1 MKLMATRTVIAIIT
15 DFGLHDP
22 FVGIM
27 KGVIA
32 NISPQSQIIDINH
45 SIPQGDIQRTAIQ
58 LWMAKSYFPP
68 GTIFLVV
75 VDPGVGTE
83 RKAAIVEDGQYVFIG
98 PNNGVFTYAVQESYA
113 AWELS
118 SPDYQLDG
126 SSATFHGRDIFAP
139 AAAHAANGVHGNDF
153 GNQIK
158 DLLQIPK
165 SKLAVDK
172 ARMSGEII
180 YSDQFG
186 NLLTSL
192 GKFTR
197 SGEKR
202 YRFEPWV
209 INENNYTQELV
220 LDADTA
226 EMQLPNGQVI
236 PWVETFANIA
246 PGDCGILIGST
257 GLIEIAAFNNSAKSL
272 TGLTLGDPVTLIF

>member
-1 MKLMATRTVIAIIT
+1 MANGTTIAIIT

-32 NISPQSQIIDINH
+32 NISPQAQIIDINH
-45 SIPQGDIQRTAIQ
+45 SIPQGDIQRAAIQ

-68 GTIFLVV
+68 GTTFLVV

-83 RKAAIVEDGQYVFIG
+83 RKAAIIEDGQYTYIG
-98 PNNGVFTYAVQESYA
+98 PNNGVFTFAAQESYA

-118 SPDYQLDG
+118 NPEYQLDG

-139 AAAHAANGVHGNDF
+139 AAAHAANGLHGNDF
-153 GNQIK
+153 GDHIK
-158 DLLQIPK
+158 DLIQITTPK
-165 SKLAVDK
+165 LEVDK

-192 GKFTR
+192 GRFTK

-202 YRFEPWV
+202 YRFEPWL
-209 INENNYTQELV
+209 ISEYNYTQDLV
-220 LDADTA
+220 LDSDSA
-226 EMQLPNGQVI
+226 EMQLPNDQFI
-236 PWVETFANIA
+236 PLVETFADIA
-246 PGDCGILIGST
+246 PGNCGILVGST
-257 GLIEIAAFNNSAKSL
+257 GLIEIAAFNNSAQAL
-272 TGLTLGDPVTLIF
+272 TQLTTGDPVTLKF

>member
-1 MKLMATRTVIAIIT
+1 MKLMATRTMIAIIT

-32 NISPQSQIIDINH
+32 NISPHTQIIDINH
-45 SIPQGDIQRTAIQ
+45 SIPQGDIQRAAIQ

-83 RKAAIVEDGQYVFIG
+83 RKAVIIEDGQYAYIG
-98 PNNGVFTYAVQESYA
+98 PNNGVFTFAVQESSA

-118 SPDYQLDG
+118 NPEYQLDT

-202 YRFEPWV
+202 YRFEPWLPCEQTFV
-209 INENNYTQELV
+209 QDLEIQSDKTV
-220 LDADTA
+220 L
-226 EMQLPNGQVI
+226 ELPNGQKFT
-236 PWVETFANIA
+236 WVETFASIA
-246 PGDCGILIGST
+246 PGECGIMVGST
-257 GLIEIAAFNNSAKSL
+257 GLIEIAAFNNSAQAL
-272 TGLTLGDPVTLIF
+272 TRLTLGDPVTLKF